1 MSKKSRQ
8 RSRPRARA
16 LPTTRPSSPPPAR
29 EAPPVNAPSARA
41 APSPAPALPPDPP
54 VLGELRK
61 IGLIA
66 AALFAVLVII
76 YLVWR

>member
-1 MSKKSRQ
+1 MSKKSRR

-16 LPTTRPSSPPPAR
+16 NPVLRSSPPTPAR
-29 EAPPVNAPSARA
+29 VAPPVSAPLVKA
-41 APSPAPALPPDPP
+41 AASPGPAPAPDPF
-54 VLGELRK
+54 VMRELRK

-76 YLVWR
+76 YFVWH

>member
-1 MSKKSRQ
+1 
-8 RSRPRARA
+8 
-16 LPTTRPSSPPPAR
+16 
-29 EAPPVNAPSARA
+29 
-41 APSPAPALPPDPP
+41 